1 MSLQWYL
8 KASRGLTRAY
18 HFANNRLACIHV
30 LSFLSWVERLRVLG
44 LQRQNGE
51 TDPDAPLPDMPP
63 EIDAVLDPQLRAEVH
78 RNLHSHRQTYPHSPS
93 SPLSPFI
100 PLSPASASGRSTPGY
115 VHSRNGSSSALGMGP
130 PSFYTASLDAGGAAA
145 SLNALSLASHSAAS
159 SRYATPK
166 TSHSTLSSE
175 GDGDGPMYMSR
186 NRSGKRAVDTNGDD
200 PTVVAATALA
210 GLAGSTK
217 RIKQD
222 PGNDET
228 MDVDS

>member
-1 MSLQWYL
+1 
-8 KASRGLTRAY
+8 
-18 HFANNRLACIHV
+18 
-30 LSFLSWVERLRVLG
+30 
-44 LQRQNGE
+44 
-51 TDPDAPLPDMPP
+51 
-63 EIDAVLDPQLRAEVH
+63 
-78 RNLHSHRQTYPHSPS
+78 
-93 SPLSPFI
+93 
-100 PLSPASASGRSTPGY
+100 
-115 VHSRNGSSSALGMGP
+115 MGP